1 MQQFNPEKFLILVVD
16 DTVKNL
22 QLVIE
27 ILDEVGYSTTFASSG
42 KQALE
47 RVQSAKPDL
56 ILLDLMMPEITG
68 IEVCKALKS
77 DRLYHN
83 LPIIFLTASN
93 EQNDLVKAFEE
104 GAVDYITKPFKKYEL
119 LARVKTHLELKQI
132 RDQLEKAYS
141 QLESL
146 VSTDYLT
153 GISNRRHLFQLGE
166 KEFSRARRYHRPLS
180 VLMLDLDHFKKIN
193 DTYGH
198 DIGDETLKVVARTIK
213 DCLRSVD
220 GFGRFGGEE
229 FVVFLPETEIEAAG
243 KVGDRIRQAI
253 AAMSIQ
259 IEQTTVQVTISVGV
273 ATMTEQDQALYHILK
288 RADRAL
294 FQAKHQGRNQVVT
307 NR

>member
-1 MQQFNPEKFLILVVD
+1 
-16 DTVKNL
+16 
-22 QLVIE
+22 
-27 ILDEVGYSTTFASSG
+27 
-42 KQALE
+42 
-47 RVQSAKPDL
+47 VQSAKPDL

-68 IEVCKALKS
+68 IEVCKTLKS

-104 GAVDYITKPFKKYEL
+104 GAVDYITKPFQKYEL

-198 DIGDETLKVVARTIK
+198 DIGDETLKIVARTIK

-259 IEQTTVQVTISVGV
+259 IEEATVQVTISVGV
-273 ATMTEQDQALYHILK
+273 ASMTEQDQALYHILK

-307 NR
+307 NI